1 MVLSAFLARRLYA
14 LCESIPNSRTSVIC
28 SLSSVLC
35 FLTPET
41 FCFLRTCYLKNTP
54 MGLRSK
60 NSMPTNLSGQ
70 IERITFTNEENGF
83 TIAQVKVPGRH
94 ELVTVV
100 GSLMAPMPGEI
111 LDMRGE
117 WSDHPRFGRQFK
129 VVEYRTRVPVTVYG
143 IRKYLGSG
151 MIKGLGPVMA
161 GRIVD
166 RFGQKTLDII
176 GTDIQR
182 LLEVEGIGKKRIDMI
197 AKAWDAQS
205 EIRDVML
212 FLQSHGVSS
221 GYAAKIFKHYGSQ
234 SISVVKQNPY
244 RLASDIFG
252 IGFLTADQI
261 AGKLGFEKDSRLRVE
276 AGILYVLHQLCDE
289 GHVYFPYEP
298 LVSKSCDILG
308 VNRETV
314 VRALG
319 NLALD
324 QKIVIEDTNERADT
338 FKQNIKAVY
347 LTRFHLCETGIARR
361 LTTLVHAS
369 KTIRDIDT
377 DKAIDWMQR
386 RLSITLAENQMKA
399 VVWAIEN
406 KVLVITG
413 GPGTGKTTIIKAVLK
428 IYARLKSGILL
439 AAPTGRAAKR
449 MSEATGFEAK
459 TIHRLLEYSLQKG
472 GFQRH
477 EDKPLECD
485 VLVIDEAS
493 MIDTTLM
500 YHLLKAVPPMATFI
514 LVGDVNQLPSVGAG
528 NVLNDI
534 IASEAVP
541 VVTLDKIFRQAKTSQ
556 IVVNAH
562 KINQG
567 RVPSVNASQATDVQ
581 NDFYFIEQEDPE
593 KVLDIILEL
602 SKNRIPQRFG
612 FDPVDEIQ
620 VLTPMHRG
628 VVGAGNLNHQL
639 QAVLNPGEGGITRGD
654 RTYRVNDKVMQIR
667 NNYDK
672 DVFNGDIGRIT
683 AIAWESREVLISIDG
698 REVVYDFSDL
708 DEIVTAYA
716 VSVHKSQG
724 SEYPAVIIPIVTQHY
739 ILLQRN
745 LIYTAVT
752 RGKELVV
759 IVGSRKAMT
768 IGVNNNKTRQRYT
781 RLCHRL
787 RSRGSGFK

>member
-1 MVLSAFLARRLYA
+1 
-14 LCESIPNSRTSVIC
+14 
-28 SLSSVLC
+28 
-35 FLTPET
+35 
-41 FCFLRTCYLKNTP
+41 
-54 MGLRSK
+54 
-60 NSMPTNLSGQ
+60 MPTTLSGQ
-70 IERITFTNEENGF
+70 IEKITFTNEENGF
-83 TIAQVKVPGRH
+83 TIARVKVPGRH
-94 ELVTVV
+94 EPVTVV
-100 GSLMAPMPGEI
+100 GTLMAPMAGEI
-111 LDMRGE
+111 LEMRGE
-117 WSDHPRFGRQFK
+117 WSDHPKFGRQFK
-129 VVEYRTRVPVTVYG
+129 VVEYRTRVPATVYG

-176 GTDIQR
+176 DTDIQR
-182 LLEVEGIGKKRIDMI
+182 LLEVAGVGKKRIDMI

-212 FLQSHGVSS
+212 FLQGHGVSS

-234 SISVVKQNPY
+234 SIAVVKQNPY

-261 AGKLGFEKDSRLRVE
+261 AGKLGFEKDSRLRIE

-289 GHVYFPYEP
+289 GHVYFPHEP
-298 LVSKSCDILG
+298 LVLKSCDILG
-308 VNRETV
+308 VNREPV

-324 QKIVIEDTNERADT
+324 QKIVIEDINETADT

-347 LTRFHLCETGIARR
+347 LTRFHLCETGIAHR

-369 KTIRDIDT
+369 KSIRGIDSH
-377 DKAIDWMQR
+377 KAIDWVQR

-399 VVWAIEN
+399 VAWAIEN

-413 GPGTGKTTIIKAVLK
+413 GPGTGKTTIINAVLK

-485 VLVIDEAS
+485 VLIIDEAS
-493 MIDTTLM
+493 MIDTPLM
-500 YHLLKAVPPMATFI
+500 YHLLKAVPPMAAFI

-534 IASEAVP
+534 IASAAVP

-567 RVPSVNASQATDVQ
+567 RVPSVSANQATDPQ

-593 KVLDIILEL
+593 KVLEIILEL

-654 RTYRVNDKVMQIR
+654 RSYRVNDKVMQIR

-698 REVVYDFSDL
+698 RAVVYDFSDL
-708 DEIVTAYA
+708 DEIVPAYA

-787 RSRGSGFK
+787 SSI